1 MDFRIK
7 EICREQGIYMKDLAS
22 RLGITEVG
30 LSKSLNGD
38 PGVKRLQEIADILN
52 VPITDLF
59 ERPKQNIITCPKCG
73 TALEIKE
80 KESYNVD
87 EDPLLQ

>member
-59 ERPKQNIITCPKCG
+59 ERPKQNVITCPKCG
-73 TALEIKE
+73 TQLELKDKE
-80 KESYNVD
+80 NYNID